1 MSNVAIIVGSHR
13 NDSQS
18 AKIGNMIADK
28 LVQHS
33 QCKSTKIIDLAHTPL
48 PFWSE
53 DYSEKENR
61 QIEQTKLLLKEADAY
76 VVVSPEWHGMVPS
89 ALKNLFLLYTNDVF
103 AHKPALIASVSAS
116 VNGSYP
122 ITELRSTTYK
132 NSRICYLPE
141 HLIFRN
147 VGDIF
152 NGKEGDSSEEQQYLS
167 ERTDYCLDYLLL
179 YSEALSKVRQHE
191 PKSDQFANG
200 M

>member
-1 MSNVAIIVGSHR
+1 MSNVAILVGSHR

-18 AKIGNMIADK
+18 AKIGNMIAEK
-28 LVQHS
+28 LAEHKHCNSV
-33 QCKSTKIIDLAHTPL
+33 TTVDLAHTPL

-53 DYSEKENR
+53 EYSGDEKQ
-61 QIEQTKLLLKEADAY
+61 QIEQTKQLLQQADAY
-76 VVVSPEWHGMVPS
+76 VVISPEWHGMVPS

-122 ITELRSTTYK
+122 VSELRSTTYK

-147 VGDIF
+147 VGEIF
-152 NGKEGDSSEEQQYLS
+152 NGESDKDNEEQAYLS
-167 ERTDYCLDYLLL
+167 ERTDYCLDYLML
-179 YSEALSKVRQHE
+179 YSEALSNVRQNQ
-191 PKSDQFANG
+191 PSSDEFENG